1 MSAAMT
7 RADVLAELEG
17 LQRTSRNVNRAV
29 WGVAVGVMVYG
40 AGNVTGLLVAHGVHA
55 AIAWML
61 SPMVDLGL
69 IVALVGG
76 RALDRYGVRARWLT
90 VLRWTAGLM
99 TWSLNAAAPAL
110 APGGVDAVGVLIHSC
125 GPVLLL
131 VVAEAA
137 ASVQR
142 GIAATTDRLT
152 RQMNEAATPAP
163 TAPGPAPVRP
173 SEAPALSPA
182 PARSAPVRTPKAVGA
197 AKSRTSKTA
206 SAARPRRAATGAAD
220 VDELMPLGW
229 RIAAEHESRGIPL
242 TRDRL
247 RDAVRQAGQSISTDR
262 AGRLLARLRTDPPAD
277 PAPTAVGPVDA
288 SGGPTAPP
296 APTST
301 AGPADRPHSPTA
313 IAEPVTTVS
322 GDLHG

>member
-1 MSAAMT
+1 MSAAVMT
-7 RADVLAELEG
+7 RAEVLAELEG

-40 AGNVTGLLVAHGVHA
+40 AGNVTGLLIAHGVHP

-69 IVALVGG
+69 IVALMGG
-76 RALDRYGVRARWLT
+76 RALDRYGVRAGWLT
-90 VLRWTAGLM
+90 MLRWTAGLM
-99 TWSLNAAAPAL
+99 TWSLNIAGPAL
-110 APGGVDAVGVLIHSC
+110 APGGVDTVGVLIHSC

-152 RQMNEAATPAP
+152 RQLTDAAQPAPAPIPTASGPSALPPTPAP
-163 TAPGPAPVRP
+163 D
-173 SEAPALSPA
+173 
-182 PARSAPVRTPKAVGA
+182 RTPKAVGS
-197 AKSRTSKTA
+197 AKPRTSKSSPASRTRRTA
-206 SAARPRRAATGAAD
+206 APAD

-229 RIAAEHESRGIPL
+229 RIAADHESRGITL

-247 RDAVRQAGQSISTDR
+247 KDAVRQSGQSISTDR
-262 AGRLLARLRTDPPAD
+262 AGRLLTRLRTDPPAD
-277 PAPTAVGPVDA
+277 PAPTTADPADQQ
-288 SGGPTAPP
+288 SGSTAT
-296 APTST
+296 TST
-301 AGPADRPHSPTA
+301 APTVLTADL
-313 IAEPVTTVS
+313 
-322 GDLHG
+322 GDIHA

>member
-1 MSAAMT
+1 MSAAAMT
-7 RADVLAELEG
+7 RTEVLAELEG
-17 LQRTSRNVNRAV
+17 LQRTSRTVNRAV

-40 AGNVTGLLVAHGVHA
+40 AGNVTGLLVSHGVHA

-76 RALDRYGVRARWLT
+76 RALDRYGVRAGWLT

-99 TWSLNAAAPAL
+99 TWSLNVAGPAL

-142 GIAATTDRLT
+142 GIAATTDRLH
-152 RQMNEAATPAP
+152 RQMNDAAPPAP
-163 TAPGPAPVRP
+163 TAPGPAPIPP
-173 SEAPALSPA
+173 SDVPALSLA
-182 PARSAPVRTPKAVGA
+182 PAPVRAPKAVDP
-197 AKSRTSKTA
+197 AKPRAGKTGPATRSRRTA
-206 SAARPRRAATGAAD
+206 TAAAD

-229 RIAAEHESRGIPL
+229 RIAADHESRGITL

-247 RDAVRQAGQSISTDR
+247 KDAVRQSGQSISTDR

-277 PAPTAVGPVDA
+277 PAPTATD
-288 SGGPTAPP
+288 
-296 APTST
+296 
-301 AGPADRPHSPTA
+301 PADRPHPLTPTA
-313 IAEPVTTVS
+313 EPAATTS
-322 GDLHG
+322 GDIHA

>member
-1 MSAAMT
+1 MTVAPLT
-7 RADVLAELEG
+7 RAEVLAELEG
-17 LQRTSRNVNRAV
+17 LQRTSRTVSRAV

-40 AGNVTGLLVAHGVHA
+40 AGNVTGLLVTHGVHP

-76 RALDRYGVRARWLT
+76 RALDRYGVRAGWLT
-90 VLRWTAGLM
+90 MLRWTAGLM
-99 TWSLNAAAPAL
+99 TWSLNAAGPAL
-110 APGGVDAVGVLIHSC
+110 TPGGVDKVGVLIHSC

-142 GIAATTDRLT
+142 GIATTTDRLH
-152 RQMNEAATPAP
+152 RQMDEADPTAPLPTPTAGPTAAPALPPPPAPDPAP
-163 TAPGPAPVRP
+163 TAVGPAKPRP
-173 SEAPALSPA
+173 NKTAPT
-182 PARSAPVRTPKAVGA
+182 VRT
-197 AKSRTSKTA
+197 
-206 SAARPRRAATGAAD
+206 RRAADPAD

-229 RIAAEHESRGIPL
+229 RIAADHEARGIPL

-247 RDAVRQAGQSISTDR
+247 KDAVRQTGQSISTDR

-277 PAPTAVGPVDA
+277 PAPTTSTA
-288 SGGPTAPP
+288 SPADPADGPTAP
-296 APTST
+296 AITELAVRTT
-301 AGPADRPHSPTA
+301 ALT
-313 IAEPVTTVS
+313 ES
-322 GDLHG
+322 GDIHA